1 MACSKD
7 EVEDS
12 TAGKFC
18 LQYTSQQI
26 QFRKTGVIAVNK
38 PCQTH
43 ANGVMKVNAIYNGL
57 MCVFMVPSRAIELNS
72 HSGYDL
78 YRYEILNHVK
88 E

>member
-18 LQYTSQQI
+18 LQYTCQTI

-38 PCQTH
+38 TCLIY
-43 ANGVMKVNAIYNGL
+43 ANGVMKVNVIYNGL
-57 MCVFMVPSRAIELNS
+57 MGVFMVPRRAIELNS
-72 HSGYDL
+72 H
-78 YRYEILNHVK
+78 
-88 E
+88 